1 MRNRFFVII
10 LVSLLAATVGI
21 NYVHVY
27 FFRNQR
33 LSLIDQQLSDSSKI
47 LLGSS
52 SLRSAI
58 DRPSTDDPSVI
69 DQAIS
74 KALGGLRIGKVFV
87 VRDLQ
92 SKIVYESFNVGLLK
106 ATLPLEP
113 EWVTVETDDEF
124 VRIRNIPVSGFHPRI
139 LQVGVVVDR
148 NFINWE
154 ILDSKTIFLITT
166 LVLTLFGATVILTVV
181 LLSPI
186 RLLTSHLSTA
196 TANLQNLKD
205 VRPLP
210 PELTG
215 LRNGFWSGAD
225 EFSNLIS
232 AIQRLISRINLNYKL
247 TRSWTLQMAHE
258 LKTPLAIIRAE
269 TEARRK
275 TAAIP
280 PDFAASVTTEVDR
293 LTSTITEFLNWA
305 ELENSQGQREL
316 HAIRLGDVL
325 HDLRD
330 RLEKLNPQRIRL
342 LVREDASILAN
353 PVHLDQ
359 LVTNLV
365 TNALKFSPPPKRV
378 EVILEGRK
386 LVVRDYGPGVSKEV
400 LERLGEPFNVGR
412 SEETRAA
419 RGNGLGLAWVAT
431 VAKLYGWH
439 LELTNMAPG
448 LLVKVSFTDFEE
460 EEESASSEAEL
471 LS

>member
-10 LVSLLAATVGI
+10 LVALLAATVGI

-33 LSLIDQQLSDSSKI
+33 LSLIDQQLTDSSRI

-52 SLRSAI
+52 IFRSAL
-58 DRPSTDDPSVI
+58 DRPAGDDPEVI
-69 DQAIS
+69 EQAIS
-74 KALGGLRIGKVFV
+74 KTLGGLRIGKVFV
-87 VRDLQ
+87 VRDRD
-92 SKIVYESFNVGLLK
+92 SKIVYESFNVSLLE
-106 ATLPLEP
+106 AALPLDP
-113 EWVTVETDDEF
+113 EWVTLETEDEF

-154 ILDSKTIFLITT
+154 ILDSKTLFLITT
-166 LVLTLFGATVILTVV
+166 LVLTLFGASVILTVV

-210 PELTG
+210 SELTG

-225 EFSNLIS
+225 EFTNLIS
-232 AIQRLISRINLNYKL
+232 AIQRLIGRINLNYKL

-275 TAAIP
+275 SASIP
-280 PDFAASVTTEVDR
+280 PDYAASVTTEVDR
-293 LTSTITEFLNWA
+293 LTTTITEFLDWA
-305 ELENSQGQREL
+305 ELENSQGQKEL
-316 HAIRLGDVL
+316 HAIRLGDLL

-342 LVREDASILAN
+342 QVREDASILAN

-365 TNALKFSPPPKRV
+365 TNALKFSHPPKRV
-378 EVILEGRK
+378 EVILEGRQ
-386 LVVRDYGPGVSKEV
+386 LVVRDYGPGVSREV
-400 LERLGEPFNVGR
+400 LERLGEPFNVGH

-439 LELTNMAPG
+439 LELTNMDPG
-448 LLVKVSFTDFEE
+448 LYAKVSFTDFEE
-460 EEESASSEAEL
+460 EVEAASPEAEFPA
-471 LS
+471 